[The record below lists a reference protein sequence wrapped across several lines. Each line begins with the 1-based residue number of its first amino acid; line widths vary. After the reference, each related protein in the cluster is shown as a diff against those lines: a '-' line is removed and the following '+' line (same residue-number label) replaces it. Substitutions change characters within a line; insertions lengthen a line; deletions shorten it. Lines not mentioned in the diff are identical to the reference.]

1 MSKNTRRP
9 GETVSERQVDP
20 LATEDRFVTSMVGMS
35 DWMKGNRDLG
45 LIVAFLAMLGGA
57 ALVYYMDFKRDQI
70 NQAASRLESIHQ
82 SITISAL
89 EDAKAQLSTFV
100 ERFSGTPQAEEAT
113 VLLGRLHM
121 EDEDF
126 LVAISVLESA
136 GLSMGTATGIQANS
150 LLARAY
156 EAQGR
161 WSDAEEQHISVASA
175 SDLDFE
181 VRESLEAAARI
192 RITQRDFS
200 GAIELYQ
207 EILEALANDDPR
219 RGIYTSKMAEVT
231 GSVE

>member
-9 GETVSERQVDP
+9 GETMSERQVNP
-20 LATEDRFVTSMVGMS
+20 LAAEDRFVTSVVSVS
-35 DWMKGNRDLG
+35 DWIRGNRDLG

-57 ALVYYMDFKRDQI
+57 ALVYYMDFKKDQV

-136 GLSMGTATGIQANS
+136 ELSMGTATGIQANS

-161 WSDAEEQHISVASA
+161 WNDAEEQHISVASA

-192 RITQRDFS
+192 RITLRDFS

-207 EILEALANDDPR
+207 EILETLADDDPR
-219 RGIYTSKMAEVT
+219 RGIYTSKMAEVA